1 MIPGAT
7 GDANAISLIE
17 SLLRSRGAIAPELI
31 DARTID
37 SLVRARC
44 AAGVASS
51 VDAYARVLQA
61 DPSELDRLIA
71 DIAVPETWF
80 FRYLGSFE
88 LLRTLLSVHA
98 ADPSRM
104 VRILSVGCA
113 AGCEPVS
120 IAIAA
125 LSAGIPAERIEVIAL
140 DRNPQAV
147 RDAQQGRWPAHSLRE
162 GLPSWAS
169 PWISATTADVRMDG
183 GTPAIVDA
191 RALGCIRWRTGDA
204 TVGPLAEPGSCVAVF
219 CRNVLIY
226 LDAHARETLL
236 SRLTDAVAADGL
248 LFLGHAESM
257 VGRAGLESAGVP
269 GAFAWHRARM
279 DTRVPAGRS
288 PWLNA
293 PAAQLKRARPP
304 LTMGDAAVRRPAP
317 PASRVAPPQGPSSA
331 AGGDVP
337 PPHSVPSAK
346 AAHAREGPAHPAIG
360 DAQRA
365 LARGDIASAREGLLG
380 LAHAISK
387 GEDASRADEIELA
400 AGLLS
405 SVGELDAA
413 FDLYSR
419 IAYVNPAH
427 DRALLAMA
435 ELAESRG
442 RTDEAERLRERLRR
456 LAARQAGEGRA

>member
-7 GDANAISLIE
+7 GDAKAISLIE

-31 DARTID
+31 DARTIE

-44 AAGVASS
+44 AAGVAAS
-51 VDAYARVLQA
+51 VDAYARALQA
-61 DPSELDRLIA
+61 DASEMDRLIA
-71 DIAVPETWF
+71 EIAVPETWF
-80 FRYLGSFE
+80 FRYLSSYE
-88 LLRTLLSVHA
+88 LLRTLLSAHA
-98 ADPSRM
+98 ADPSRTA
-104 VRILSVGCA
+104 RILSVGCA

-125 LSAGIPAERIEVIAL
+125 LSAGLAPEQVEVIAL

-147 RDAQQGRWPAHSLRE
+147 RDAQEGRWPAHSLRE
-162 GLPSWAS
+162 GLPAWAA
-169 PWISATTADVRMDG
+169 PWIGATTGDARTDG
-183 GTPAIVDA
+183 GAPAHVDP
-191 RALGCIRWRTGDA
+191 RALRCIRWRTGDA
-204 TVGPLAEPGSCVAVF
+204 TVGPLAEPGSCIAVF

-226 LDAHARETLL
+226 LDANARETLL
-236 SRLTDAVAADGL
+236 SRLTDAVSADGL

-269 GAFAWHRARM
+269 GAFAWRRM
-279 DTRVPAGRS
+279 RTDTRAPAERS
-288 PWLNA
+288 SRPNA
-293 PAAQLKRARPP
+293 PVAQPTRARPP
-304 LTMGDAAVRRPAP
+304 RTAIEPAVRRPAP
-317 PASRVAPPQGPSSA
+317 PASRDAAGPASA
-331 AGGDVP
+331 AGRDAP
-337 PPHSVPSAK
+337 MRRPVPSATVARATEG
-346 AAHAREGPAHPAIG
+346 AAHAAIA
-360 DAQRA
+360 DAQGA
-365 LARGDIASAREGLLG
+365 LARGDIAAAREGLLD

-387 GEDASRADEIELA
+387 GEEASRADETELA

-435 ELAESRG
+435 ELAESLG

-456 LAARQAGEGRA
+456 LAARQAGEGRT